1 MNDVLRPVSLVGL
14 RDEASA
20 AIEEI
25 DDRNWEFGK
34 GTDRQMAN

>member
-20 AIEEI
+20 AIEEF
-25 DDRNWEFGK
+25 DDRGGKLGK
-34 GTDRQMAN
+34 GANRQMAN